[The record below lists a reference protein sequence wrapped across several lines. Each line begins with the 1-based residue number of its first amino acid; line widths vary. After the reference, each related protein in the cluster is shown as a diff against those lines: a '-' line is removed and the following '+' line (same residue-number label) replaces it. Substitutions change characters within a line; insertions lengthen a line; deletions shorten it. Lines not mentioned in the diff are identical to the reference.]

1 MVDKIVSIIFCY
13 KKNFTQYN
21 LIEKRK
27 NMINKKNLWFL
38 TLFSL
43 VLVLSVYYI
52 TMPSELLLTN
62 NGENIDSVDSVETSI
77 EEATVVEAL
86 KTEDNAN
93 TLEEINKL
101 KETIGSEKTTTEDK
115 NKAFDAI
122 RLLNQISS
130 KEELLEEK
138 IKTNHNLES
147 FIKIDGDQIRVVI
160 DSDDHSN
167 SIANNIMKTIQS
179 NFDTKQYISIQFK

>member
-1 MVDKIVSIIFCY
+1 
-13 KKNFTQYN
+13 
-21 LIEKRK
+21 
-27 NMINKKNLWFL
+27 MINKKNLWFL

-52 TMPSELLLTN
+52 TMPTELLVTN
-62 NGENIDSVDSVETSI
+62 NTETIDKVEMNI
-77 EEATVVEAL
+77 EEASVVEAL
-86 KTEDNAN
+86 KTEDNTN

-101 KETIGSEKTTTEDK
+101 KETITSEEATTEDK
-115 NKAFDAI
+115 NEAFDAI
-122 RLLNQISS
+122 KTLNQISS

-138 IKTNHNLES
+138 MKTTHNLDS
-147 FIKIDGDQIRVVI
+147 FIKIDGDQIRVVV

-167 SIANNIMKTIQS
+167 TIANNIMKTIQN

>member
-1 MVDKIVSIIFCY
+1 
-13 KKNFTQYN
+13 
-21 LIEKRK
+21 
-27 NMINKKNLWFL
+27 MINKKNLWFL

-52 TMPSELLLTN
+52 TMPSELLVSN
-62 NGENIDSVDSVETSI
+62 NSENIDSIETSI
-77 EEATVVEAL
+77 EEASVVEAL
-86 KTEDNAN
+86 KVEDNTN

-101 KETIGSEKTTTEDK
+101 KETIAKDDSSTEDK
-115 NKAFDAI
+115 NQAFDAI

-138 IKTNHNLES
+138 IKIAHNLDS

-160 DSDDHSN
+160 DSDDHSS
-167 SIANNIMKTIQS
+167 SIANNIMRTIQN

>member
-1 MVDKIVSIIFCY
+1 
-13 KKNFTQYN
+13 
-21 LIEKRK
+21 
-27 NMINKKNLWFL
+27 MINKKNLWFL

-52 TMPSELLLTN
+52 TMPTELLMTN
-62 NGENIDSVDSVETSI
+62 NSENINSNKDTIETNI
-77 EEATVVEAL
+77 EELNIVEAL
-86 KTEDNAN
+86 KSEDNTI

-101 KETIGSEKTTTEDK
+101 KETIANKDATTEDK
-115 NKAFDAI
+115 NQAFDA
-122 RLLNQISS
+122 LKTLNQISS

-138 IKTNHNLES
+138 IKTTHNLDS

-160 DSDDHSN
+160 NSDDHSN
-167 SIANNIMKTIQS
+167 KVANNIMKTIQN